1 MRIKPLENHVKNR
14 YDSIFKIATQSFV
27 NALIPLTDLPEDDYI
42 IISSQI
48 FKPGHDAKSM
58 DILLKG
64 KKGYV
69 NIEFHKKELSKH
81 SLDRDFEYAVECYI
95 FYGETIDQR
104 IIVIDNEKRSV
115 EKLKI
120 MPDLDY
126 KAKYYFIPEIDGAT
140 ILNNIKNKIKN
151 NQKPDEYEQYIFSI
165 LPLTD
170 HSYDNEKELIIEL
183 CNLTRKLNIIEKN
196 KEAIAL
202 CQMIYIDIFIKEDE
216 NLKNELMDVITM
228 TSSFIEKRENK
239 LKNAA
244 KIAEQ
249 KANKAE
255 QQIQEEKQK
264 TKEAQQK
271 VDYSNKLLK
280 EIAQN
285 IDEKGKLNQTTIKK
299 ILAITSKI

>member
-1 MRIKPLENHVKNR
+1 
-14 YDSIFKIATQSFV
+14 
-27 NALIPLTDLPEDDYI
+27 
-42 IISSQI
+42 
-48 FKPGHDAKSM
+48 
-58 DILLKG
+58 
-64 KKGYV
+64 
-69 NIEFHKKELSKH
+69 
-81 SLDRDFEYAVECYI
+81 
-95 FYGETIDQR
+95 
-104 IIVIDNEKRSV
+104 
-115 EKLKI
+115 
-120 MPDLDY
+120 
-126 KAKYYFIPEIDGAT
+126 
-140 ILNNIKNKIKN
+140 
-151 NQKPDEYEQYIFSI
+151 
-165 LPLTD
+165 
-170 HSYDNEKELIIEL
+170 
-183 CNLTRKLNIIEKN
+183 
-196 KEAIAL
+196 
-202 CQMIYIDIFIKEDE
+202 MIYIDIFIKEDE

-280 EIAQN
+280 IAQN

>member
-1 MRIKPLENHVKNR
+1 
-14 YDSIFKIATQSFV
+14 
-27 NALIPLTDLPEDDYI
+27 
-42 IISSQI
+42 
-48 FKPGHDAKSM
+48 
-58 DILLKG
+58 
-64 KKGYV
+64 
-69 NIEFHKKELSKH
+69 
-81 SLDRDFEYAVECYI
+81 
-95 FYGETIDQR
+95 
-104 IIVIDNEKRSV
+104 
-115 EKLKI
+115 
-120 MPDLDY
+120 
-126 KAKYYFIPEIDGAT
+126 
-140 ILNNIKNKIKN
+140 
-151 NQKPDEYEQYIFSI
+151 
-165 LPLTD
+165 
-170 HSYDNEKELIIEL
+170 
-183 CNLTRKLNIIEKN
+183 
-196 KEAIAL
+196 
-202 CQMIYIDIFIKEDE
+202 MIYIDIFIKEDE

-271 VDYSNKLLK
+271 TKEAQQKVDYSNKLLK

>member
-1 MRIKPLENHVKNR
+1 
-14 YDSIFKIATQSFV
+14 
-27 NALIPLTDLPEDDYI
+27 
-42 IISSQI
+42 
-48 FKPGHDAKSM
+48 
-58 DILLKG
+58 
-64 KKGYV
+64 
-69 NIEFHKKELSKH
+69 
-81 SLDRDFEYAVECYI
+81 
-95 FYGETIDQR
+95 
-104 IIVIDNEKRSV
+104 
-115 EKLKI
+115 
-120 MPDLDY
+120 
-126 KAKYYFIPEIDGAT
+126 
-140 ILNNIKNKIKN
+140 
-151 NQKPDEYEQYIFSI
+151 
-165 LPLTD
+165 
-170 HSYDNEKELIIEL
+170 
-183 CNLTRKLNIIEKN
+183 
-196 KEAIAL
+196 
-202 CQMIYIDIFIKEDE
+202 MIYIDISIKEDE

-239 LKNAA
+239 LKNVA